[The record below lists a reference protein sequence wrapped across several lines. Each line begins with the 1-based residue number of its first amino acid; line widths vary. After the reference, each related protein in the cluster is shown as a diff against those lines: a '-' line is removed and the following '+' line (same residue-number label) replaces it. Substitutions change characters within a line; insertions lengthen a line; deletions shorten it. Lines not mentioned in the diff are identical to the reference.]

1 MSDER
6 IRSLWWVLL
15 PIFFGIFGGIIGYF
29 ILKNDDHKLAK
40 FCLHLSIV
48 LTIISI
54 ISLIPF
60 FFLAEEFTPGFGGI
74 NI

>member
-1 MSDER
+1 MSSQR

-15 PIFFGIFGGIIGYF
+15 PIFLGIFGGVIGYF
-29 ILKNDDHKLAK
+29 ILKNDDNKLAK

-48 LTIISI
+48 LTVVQI

-60 FFLAEEFTPGFGGI
+60 LFLAEEFGQDFPV

>member
-1 MSDER
+1 VEHER
-6 IRSLWWVLL
+6 TRSLWWILL
-15 PIFFGIFGGIIGYF
+15 PIFLGIFGGIIGYF

-54 ISLIPF
+54 ISVIPF
-60 FFLAEEFTPGFGGI
+60 FFLAEEFGQSFPV
-74 NI
+74 NV